1 VTLPTS
7 DAHSSHPQ
15 SDHSHS
21 TPPPAFPPSSSPAS
35 MSIAGRAGKISAQ
48 DDSNSTDDFTAS
60 SWDLAT
66 GSLRALTA
74 KREIP
79 YLIERRGSGK
89 LPKMAVPPPRNYLF
103 TVVILTCL
111 LVMLISGGVILFL
124 LMQP

>member
-1 VTLPTS
+1 VTS

-21 TPPPAFPPSSSPAS
+21 TPTPAFPPPSSSPAP
-35 MSIAGRAGKISAQ
+35 MSIAGRSGKFTSHDDGNSA
-48 DDSNSTDDFTAS
+48 DDFTAS

-79 YLIERRGSGK
+79 YLIERRASGK
-89 LPKMAVPPPRNYLF
+89 LPKTVVPPPRSYLF
-103 TVVILTCL
+103 TVVIVTCL